1 MASDLQWKLVNVA
14 TTAHVAAYKLTG
26 GRFLLGP
33 LGASRT
39 VLVDHV
45 GRRSGKR
52 RTTPLLY
59 LADGDEIVIVAS
71 KGGSHKH
78 PAWWL
83 NLREMETT
91 TIQIGGERRTV
102 AVREATPEE
111 KARLWPKLV
120 EIWSDYESYQQRTER
135 EIPLAILSPPTGE
148 GPAAEPS
155 A

>member
-1 MASDLQWKLVNVA
+1 VANDLQWAIVNRL
-14 TTAHVAAYKLTG
+14 TDAHVGLYRLTG

-33 LGASRT
+33 FGSSRT

-45 GRRSGKR
+45 GRKSGKK

-59 LADGDEIVIVAS
+59 LADGDDVVIIAS

-83 NLREMETT
+83 NLREMDET
-91 TIQIGGERRTV
+91 TIQLGPEHRRV

-111 KARLWPKLV
+111 RARLWPKVV
-120 EIWSDYESYQQRTER
+120 EIWSDYARYQERTDR
-135 EIPLAILSPPTGE
+135 EIPLAILSPAG
-148 GPAAEPS
+148 
-155 A
+155 